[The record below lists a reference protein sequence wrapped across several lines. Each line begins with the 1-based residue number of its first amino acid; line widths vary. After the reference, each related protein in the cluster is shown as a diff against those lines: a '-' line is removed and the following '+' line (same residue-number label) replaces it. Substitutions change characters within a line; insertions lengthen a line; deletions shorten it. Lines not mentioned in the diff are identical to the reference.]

1 MQLPKYD
8 IILRNNAK
16 WTLVISNISFS
27 LADYTGKMQ
36 IRSIKNN
43 SVLIE
48 LSTSNN
54 KIVIDDTA
62 KTITLTITNAEIAT
76 ITEKKG
82 IYDLVLIKN
91 EEGTVMLEGGVTITS
106 GVTEI

>member
-8 IILRNNAK
+8 ITLRTNAK

-36 IRSIKNN
+36 IRSIKNS

-62 KTITLTITNAEIAT
+62 KTITLTITNTEIAA

-82 IYDLVLIKN
+82 IYDLVLIKSS
-91 EEGTVMLEGGVTITS
+91 EGTVILEGGVTITS
-106 GVTEI
+106 GVTTI

>member
-1 MQLPKYD
+1 LTIPKYD
-8 IILRNNAK
+8 ITLRTNAK
-16 WTLVISNISFS
+16 WTLVLSNISFS
-27 LADYTGKMQ
+27 LANYTGKMQ
-36 IRSIKNN
+36 IRSIKNS

-54 KIVIDDTA
+54 RITIDDTA
-62 KTITLTITNAEIAT
+62 KTITLTLATAEIAA

-82 IYDLVLIKN
+82 IYDLILVKSG
-91 EEGTVMLEGGVTITS
+91 EGTAILEGGVTITS